1 MDNHVYVGSDRDPT
15 DSWYPATPQCGLLY
29 LPESAEV
36 LHEGVSTKA
45 LGESQER
52 TLVLYIQA
60 WFGETSFC
68 RFFFGQDVMSFH

>member
-15 DSWYPATPQCGLLY
+15 DSWYPATPQCGLLH
-29 LPESAEV
+29 LPPESTEV

-52 TLVLYIQA
+52 TLVLYAQA
-60 WFGETSFC
+60 
-68 RFFFGQDVMSFH
+68 

>member
-15 DSWYPATPQCGLLY
+15 DSWDPATPQCGLLH
-29 LPESAEV
+29 LPPESAEV

-52 TLVLYIQA
+52 TLVLYTPA
-60 WFGETSFC
+60 
-68 RFFFGQDVMSFH
+68 